1 MKNPLRKRLPREL
14 NGGTGKISGGLY
26 FDGIDHRNGFRI
38 SGG

>member
-1 MKNPLRKRLPREL
+1 MKKSFTQTSAQRTE
-14 NGGTGKISGGLY
+14 GGTGKISGGLY